1 MSPLTVNLELPR
13 ELLSALDVS
22 ESGLGDRILELV
34 VFELIREGRISQG
47 KGAELLGLSFMEFLP
62 LLNRQDIPYFSISSE
77 ELLEEVA
84 AVVDLS
90 A

>member
-1 MSPLTVNLELPR
+1 MSPLTVNLELPM
-13 ELLSALDVS
+13 ELVRALDVS
-22 ESGLGDRILELV
+22 ESGLGDRTLELI
-34 VFELIREGRISQG
+34 VFELIREEHIFKG

-62 LLNRQDIPYFSISSE
+62 LLDQQGIPYFSISSE

-84 AVVDLS
+84 AAVDLL